1 MKFFFELLT
10 NGLLTGA
17 LYALVALGLVLVY
30 KASSVLNFA
39 QGAMVLVAG
48 FMVALFMFFGVPVW
62 PAIGLGAVAMIGMS
76 FAVERLVL
84 RPLVAQPIISLIMV
98 TLGLELFL
106 EGAQTLAS
114 NVWPIY
120 TIDIGIP
127 MSPID
132 LGGMLILPVNIVG
145 AAVALVLF
153 AATAYVFMYTQT
165 GRALRAI
172 SDDHE
177 AALSV
182 GVSIRKLWVLV
193 WGAAGAIALVAGLVW
208 GTRVSVQSALALLA
222 FRAFAVVILG
232 GLDSLSGAI
241 IAGLLVGASE
251 NLVAGYMDPLIGQW
265 VGWQGSGGTK
275 EFFPYFLM
283 LIVLWV
289 KPYGLFGREIIERV

>member
-1 MKFFFELLT
+1 LRRSSLDFFLELLIK
-10 NGLLTGA
+10 GLLTGM

-30 KASSVLNFA
+30 KASEVLNFA
-39 QGAMVLVAG
+39 QGALVLLAG
-48 FMVALFMFFGVPVW
+48 FVVALSIYLGAPVW
-62 PAIGLGAVAMIGMS
+62 AAIILGAAVMIGMS
-76 FAVERLVL
+76 FAVERFVL
-84 RPLVAQPIISLIMV
+84 RPLVAQPIISLIMA
-98 TLGLELFL
+98 TLGLLFFIQGIQIL
-106 EGAQTLAS
+106 GS
-114 NVWPIY
+114 NIWPVF

-127 MSPID
+127 RSSVAI
-132 LGGMLILPVNIVG
+132 GGMLIPPVNIIG
-145 AAVALVLF
+145 AVVALVLF
-153 AATAYVFMYTQT
+153 GATGYVFMYTQT

-182 GVSIRKLWVLV
+182 GVSIKRLWVIV
-193 WGAAGAIALVAGLVW
+193 WGITGIIALVAGLIW
-208 GTRVSVQSALALLA
+208 GTRMSVGFSLSLLA

-232 GLDSLSGAI
+232 GLDSLTGAL

-251 NLVAGYMDPLIGQW
+251 NIVAGYLDPL
-265 VGWQGSGGTK
+265 VGGGTQ